1 MIVSYYHVTYTFQSE
16 STLYSGLN
24 FKKHFAQNRR
34 DIWSLSDSNGIE
46 SRFTLNTRFWVK
58 RDNNILCFI
67 IITYSQTWHDNN
79 IDSNGPYRQVLKT
92 QPNNCETIGF
102 MVSNCCE
109 KKQTNTFGTLVI
121 KEIMI
126 SQI

>member
-1 MIVSYYHVTYTFQSE
+1 MSEKEKPVRKMI
-16 STLYSGLN
+16 
-24 FKKHFAQNRR
+24 
-34 DIWSLSDSNGIE
+34 
-46 SRFTLNTRFWVK
+46 
-58 RDNNILCFI
+58 
-67 IITYSQTWHDNN
+67 
-79 IDSNGPYRQVLKT
+79 
-92 QPNNCETIGF
+92 NNCETIGF